1 MPAVVRMPLLLTVR
15 EVADALRV
23 EDSTV
28 YRWART
34 GAVDSVRFE
43 GVVRIPASELERI
56 AAGAREPEAS
66 PG

>member
-1 MPAVVRMPLLLTVR
+1 MPLLLTVR

-28 YRWART
+28 YRWARA
-34 GAVDSVRFE
+34 GVVDSVRFE

-56 AAGAREPEAS
+56 AAGASEPEET
-66 PG
+66 P